1 MSLRDKIDVLDIIIN
16 VLNEHERKLDELVER
31 LEGITNIL
39 EKQQE
44 FKMSLNEHN
53 SHLETIESS
62 TSVLIVDDD
71 EFLTQTFK
79 VLLEDVGFM
88 VDTANSGK
96 QAILKADQRNFDL
109 AILDLLLP
117 DIDGKELS
125 KILKNRNKSI
135 NIILLT
141 GRVEVLEE
149 IDANSIG
156 SEEILLKPISPD
168 ELIKVTEKLKNRS

>member
-16 VLNEHERKLDELVER
+16 VLNDHERKLDELVER

-39 EKQQE
+39 EKQPE
-44 FKMSLNEHN
+44 FELPLNEHN
-53 SHLETIESS
+53 PPLETIESS

-79 VLLEDVGFM
+79 VLLEDVGFI
-88 VDTANSGK
+88 VDTANSGN
-96 QAILKADQRNFDL
+96 QAILKTDQRNFDL

-117 DIDGKELS
+117 DIDGKELC
-125 KILKNRNKSI
+125 KILKNRNKSM

-141 GRVEVLEE
+141 GRVEALEE
-149 IDANSIG
+149 IDANSVG
-156 SEEILLKPISPD
+156 SEEVLLKPVSPD
-168 ELIKVTEKLKNRS
+168 ELIKITEKLKNRN